1 MYGNPVE
8 QDMCYKNIRSINVA
22 HTKEL
27 THISLCA
34 GYGGIDLG
42 LQLAL
47 EKIRTISFVE
57 IEAFAIQNLAAKI
70 EQGFL
75 DTAPIFT
82 DLKQFP
88 WRKFARR
95 VDILSGGF
103 PCQPFSTA
111 GNKNTDDDPRHLW
124 PFIVQGIQELE
135 KPPIVFFEN
144 VEGILTSQLKSS
156 KWADPIGT
164 NVLHHVLRELERLG
178 YRATA
183 GIFSASEVGATHQR
197 KRLFILGV
205 YSKLSDEQTAFVSD
219 LLCKSAIE
227 HPIELG
233 DSHNSRDFAQEHDI
247 DSHREETKQR
257 WEERPQSESSRSS
270 DFGLDKISILR
281 SLRKRHQAFPAPR
294 GWEQFSWEPPR
305 VEKLGNSNNK
315 GLERCRSEEAT
326 ETHERRHTETEPT
339 PSTSTRYGELQW
351 SSEPS
356 MGGADHGSS
365 NRLGQTEFYT
375 TCDSRTDELRLLG
388 NGVVPQCA
396 EKAFRHLWSRIH
408 GS

>member
-1 MYGNPVE
+1 MG
-8 QDMCYKNIRSINVA
+8 

-47 EKIRTISFVE
+47 EKIRTVSFVE
-57 IEAFAIQNLAAKI
+57 IETFAIQNLVAKI
-70 EQGFL
+70 EKGFL
-75 DTAPIFT
+75 DTAPIFS
-82 DLKQFP
+82 DLKKFP

-103 PCQPFSTA
+103 PCQPFSA
-111 GNKNTDDDPRHLW
+111 ASHRRKKDEDPRHLW
-124 PFIVQGIQELE
+124 PYIVQGIQELE
-135 KPPIVFFEN
+135 YPPIVFFEN
-144 VEGILTSQLKSS
+144 VEGILTSQLKSGGWS
-156 KWADPIGT
+156 DPIGT

-205 YSKLSDEQTAFVSD
+205 YDQLSEEHTTFVSN
-219 LLCKSAIE
+219 LLHKSAVDN
-227 HPIELG
+227 PLELG
-233 DSHNSRDFAQEHDI
+233 NADYARDIAQTHGSDKVGEKT
-247 DSHREETKQR
+247 EQG

-270 DFGLDKISILR
+270 DSGLDKTSLLR

-294 GWEQFSWEPPR
+294 GWQQFGWEPPR
-305 VEKLGNSNNK
+305 IEKKLGNANNK
-315 GLERCRSEEAT
+315 GLERCRTEET
-326 ETHERRHTETEPT
+326 IKTDERRESETELNT
-339 PSTSTRYGELQW
+339 ATDFGNGELSGLCQ
-351 SSEPS
+351 PS
-356 MGGADHGSS
+356 VGGDNHGASNWMGK
-365 NRLGQTEFYT
+365 TEFYAN
-375 TCDSRTDELRLLG
+375 CDNRTDELRLLG

-396 EKAFRHLWSRIH
+396 EKAFRHLWSRLN
-408 GS
+408 GNN